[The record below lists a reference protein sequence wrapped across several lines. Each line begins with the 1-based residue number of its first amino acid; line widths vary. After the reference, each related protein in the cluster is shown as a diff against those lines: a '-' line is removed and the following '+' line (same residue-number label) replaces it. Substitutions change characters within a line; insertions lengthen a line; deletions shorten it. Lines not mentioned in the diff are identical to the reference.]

1 LAEIYSNTEVYEQ
14 AKLGWER
21 QVKPIVRN
29 PFLQDPRIFVDNPR
43 FRDHIF
49 LNADKFSRRLHGEWR
64 EHFSEKTFTD
74 HLLRN
79 RMMNELFH
87 EATPVILH
95 EDDANAMYYSI
106 ENRSP
111 FLDRALFE
119 HCYRIPTRH
128 LMRDG
133 YAKVVLRDA
142 MRGIAPNCVL
152 DNPRKVGFNAPIFS
166 FLDVHDPDV
175 KAQLLDCSPI
185 FDIVRRDTIE
195 EMIARPNIP
204 NSESKFLF
212 NFLNSKLFLEE
223 YGSSDIVR
231 VSEKT
236 NTFVRRGAA

>member
-1 LAEIYSNTEVYEQ
+1 
-14 AKLGWER
+14 
-21 QVKPIVRN
+21 
-29 PFLQDPRIFVDNPR
+29 
-43 FRDHIF
+43 
-49 LNADKFSRRLHGEWR
+49 
-64 EHFSEKTFTD
+64 
-74 HLLRN
+74 
-79 RMMNELFH
+79 
-87 EATPVILH
+87 
-95 EDDANAMYYSI
+95 
-106 ENRSP
+106 
-111 FLDRALFE
+111 
-119 HCYRIPTRH
+119 
-128 LMRDG
+128 
-133 YAKVVLRDA
+133 

-175 KAQLLDCSPI
+175 KAQLLDRSPI